1 MGSVSVFVIIQ
12 NYKNKMASRKLAQL
26 TKTRQIFRK
35 STEDGLLPVQTLVL
49 QRRMKSDVLD
59 QFGYIKPEPQQ
70 QSLLGA
76 SVKIAVVSFGLYL
89 GVLVSTSMVSY
100 LEEYNIFV

>member
-1 MGSVSVFVIIQ
+1 
-12 NYKNKMASRKLAQL
+12 
-26 TKTRQIFRK
+26 
-35 STEDGLLPVQTLVL
+35 
-49 QRRMKSDVLD
+49 MKSDVLD

-76 SVKIAVVSFGLYL
+76 GVKIALVVSFGLYL

-100 LEEYNIFV
+100 LEEYNIFVPEDEDDD